1 MPWRLSQVAMGA
13 TFRSWMRPDNISLP
27 MISSPAVQIRS
38 LAMGPQLP
46 QPAGV
51 AKLACDAY
59 IGGMT
64 DYVTAD
70 AAYHH
75 ATAGNARNG
84 AIKLHCTDGFER
96 MSPARRPARADRKNG
111 TA

>member
-46 QPAGV
+46 QAAGV

-64 DYVTAD
+64 DYVPDD

-75 ATAGNARNG
+75 AEPGNAPNDDIHNHG
-84 AIKLHCTDGFER
+84 HHGFEGIR
-96 MSPARRPARADRKNG
+96 PHARPPP
-111 TA
+111 

>member
-1 MPWRLSQVAMGA
+1 MGA
-13 TFRSWMRPDNISLP
+13 TFRSGMRPDNISLP

-46 QPAGV
+46 QAAGV

-75 ATAGNARNG
+75 AEAGTARNSD
-84 AIKLHCTDGFER
+84 IKLHGPEGFEGMR
-96 MSPARRPARADRKNG
+96 AAGRLARQRGVPGKSV
-111 TA
+111 